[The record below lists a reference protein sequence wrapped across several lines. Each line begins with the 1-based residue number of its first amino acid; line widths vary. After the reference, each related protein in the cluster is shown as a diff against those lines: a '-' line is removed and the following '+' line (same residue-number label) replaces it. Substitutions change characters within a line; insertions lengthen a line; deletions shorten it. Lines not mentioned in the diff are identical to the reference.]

1 MSSLVIAGDT
11 SGTVTLQA
19 PGIAGGTTITLPNT
33 SSSMGF
39 LNIPAVGTKTTSYT
53 LSTVDV
59 GKYIE
64 VGTSG
69 SIVIP
74 TNTFTQGDAITVY
87 NNTTSTIAITCSAPT
102 TYISG
107 INTVKTSMNLQS
119 RGLVTLLFMSST
131 FCVASGAVA

>member
-1 MSSLVIAGDT
+1 MSAIVISGDT

-19 PGIAGGTTITLPNT
+19 PTIAGGTTITLPNT

-39 LNIPAVGTKTTSYT
+39 LNIPAVGSKTTSYT
-53 LSTVDV
+53 LTTMDV
-59 GKYIE
+59 GKYVE

-74 TNTFTQGDAITVY
+74 TNTFTQGDAVTIY

-119 RGLVTLLFMSST
+119 RGLVTLLFTSPT

>member
-39 LNIPAVGTKTTSYT
+39 LNIPAVGSKTTSYT
-53 LSTVDV
+53 LTTMDV
-59 GKYIE
+59 GKYVE

-131 FCVASGAVA
+131 FCVASGAVV

>member
-1 MSSLVIAGDT
+1 MSSLVISGDT
-11 SGTVTLQA
+11 SGTITLQA
-19 PGIAGGTTITLPNT
+19 PTVAGATTITLPNT
-33 SSSMGF
+33 SASMGY
-39 LNIPAVGTKTTSYT
+39 LNIPAVGSKTSSYT

-59 GKYIE
+59 GKYVE

-74 TNTFTQGDAITVY
+74 TNTFTQGDAVTIY

-119 RGLVTLLFMSST
+119 RGLVTLLFTSPT

>member
-1 MSSLVIAGDT
+1 MSAIVISGDT

-19 PGIAGGTTITLPNT
+19 PTIAGGTTITLPNT

-39 LNIPAVGTKTTSYT
+39 LNIPAVGSKTTSYT
-53 LSTVDV
+53 LTTMDV
-59 GKYIE
+59 GKYVE

-119 RGLVTLLFMSST
+119 RGLVTLLFTSPT

>member
-39 LNIPAVGTKTTSYT
+39 LNIPAVGSKTTSYT
-53 LSTVDV
+53 LTTMDV
-59 GKYIE
+59 GKYVE

-74 TNTFTQGDAITVY
+74 TNTFTQGDAVTIY
-87 NNTTSTIAITCSAPT
+87 NNTTSTIAITCSAT
-102 TYISG
+102 TTFISG
-107 INTVKTSMNLQS
+107 INTVKTSMNLQKM
-119 RGLVTLLFMSST
+119 RNMN
-131 FCVASGAVA
+131 

>member
-19 PGIAGGTTITLPNT
+19 PTIAGGTTITLPNT

-74 TNTFTQGDAITVY
+74 TNTFTQGDAVTIY

>member
-1 MSSLVIAGDT
+1 MSAIVISGDT

-19 PGIAGGTTITLPNT
+19 PTIAGGTTITLPNT

-39 LNIPAVGTKTTSYT
+39 LNIPAVGSKTTSYT
-53 LSTVDV
+53 LTTMDV
-59 GKYIE
+59 GKYVE

-74 TNTFTQGDAITVY
+74 TNTFTQGDAVTIY

-107 INTVKTSMNLQS
+107 TNTVKTSMNLQS
-119 RGLVTLLFMSST
+119 RGLVTLLFTSPT

>member
-1 MSSLVIAGDT
+1 MSAIVISGDT

-19 PGIAGGTTITLPNT
+19 PTIAGGTTITLPNT

-39 LNIPAVGTKTTSYT
+39 LNIPAVGSKTTSYT
-53 LSTVDV
+53 LTTMDV

-64 VGTSG
+64 VGNSG
-69 SIVIP
+69 SIVVPNNI
-74 TNTFTQGDAITVY
+74 FTQGDAITVY
-87 NNTTSTIAITCSAPT
+87 NNTTNTIAITCSATT

-119 RGLVTLLFMSST
+119 RGLVTLLFTSPT

>member
-1 MSSLVIAGDT
+1 MSAIVISGDT

-19 PGIAGGTTITLPNT
+19 PTIAGGTTITLPNT

-39 LNIPAVGTKTTSYT
+39 LNIPAVGSKTTSYT
-53 LSTVDV
+53 LTTMDV
-59 GKYIE
+59 GKYVE

-74 TNTFTQGDAITVY
+74 TNTFTQGDAVTIY

-119 RGLVTLLFMSST
+119 RGLVTLLFTSPT
-131 FCVASGAVA
+131 ICVASGAVA

>member
-19 PGIAGGTTITLPNT
+19 PTIAGGTIITLPNT

-39 LNIPAVGTKTTSYT
+39 LGIPAVGTKTTSYT

-74 TNTFTQGDAITVY
+74 TNTFAQGDAVTIY
-87 NNTTSTIAITCSAPT
+87 NNTTSTIEITCSAT
-102 TYISG
+102 TTFISG
-107 INTVKTSMNLQS
+107 NNTVKTSMNLQS
-119 RGLVTLLFMSST
+119 RGLMTLLFMSST
-131 FCVASGAVA
+131 FCVASGAVL

>member
-39 LNIPAVGTKTTSYT
+39 LNIPAVGSKTTSYT
-53 LSTVDV
+53 LTTMDV

-64 VGTSG
+64 VGNSG
-69 SIVIP
+69 SIVVP
-74 TNTFTQGDAITVY
+74 NNTFAQGDAITVY
-87 NNTTSTIAITCSAPT
+87 NNTTNTIAITCSAT
-102 TYISG
+102 TTFISG

-119 RGLVTLLFMSST
+119 RGLVTLLFTSPT